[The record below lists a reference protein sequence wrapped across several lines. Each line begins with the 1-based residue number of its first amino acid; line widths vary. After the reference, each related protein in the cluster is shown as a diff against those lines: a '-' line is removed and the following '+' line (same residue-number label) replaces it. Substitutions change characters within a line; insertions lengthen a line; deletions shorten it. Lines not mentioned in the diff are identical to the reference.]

1 MRILVVDTCGAV
13 GGVAFAED
21 GVVREAEIAGRS
33 SAEQLIPAVRTV
45 MDGVA
50 VARLDAIAV
59 VNGPGSFTGVRVGVS
74 AAKGLGEAAAVPLIA
89 LSRLAVLAAKAGGD
103 DVIHSVLDAGRGE
116 FYHGL
121 FGRLD
126 KAHEETEGSREELL
140 TRAGLA
146 ASLGEWRGRLVV
158 CEEAVA
164 EALDGL
170 NPVLVESPRAADALP
185 LAARAFEAGE
195 FADAAALDG
204 NYLRRAEVEMLAR
217 QKSHQTQ
224 AAASRP

>member
-13 GGVAFAED
+13 GGVVFAED

-74 AAKGLGEAAAVPLIA
+74 AAKGLAEAAAVPLIA
-89 LSRLAVLAAKAGGD
+89 LSRLAVLAAKAGGEG
-103 DVIHSVLDAGRGE
+103 VMHAVLDAGRGE
-116 FYHGL
+116 FYHGM
-121 FGRLD
+121 FVASDERQ
-126 KAHEETEGSREELL
+126 EELVSW
-140 TRAGLA
+140 AELA
-146 ASLGEWRGRLVV
+146 ASLAEWRGRLVV

-164 EALDGL
+164 GALDGL
-170 NPVLVESPRAADALP
+170 NPVLVGSPRAADALA

-195 FADAAALDG
+195 FADAATLDG
-204 NYLRRAEVEMLAR
+204 NYLRRAEVEMLER
-217 QKSHQTQ
+217 QKSHQKSHQAQ